1 MSAPLVLGLVFT
13 MGDGPSGGAWDKDSP
28 LFSLLLIPFVDPG
41 VASVGYAL
49 VVALCSPGLDVGSW
63 GRIPSSSTL
72 NPLPLVLIPNPL
84 LQLIPLLDAGVSS
97 SLFSS
102 TTFAPPLELGLVFT
116 IWDDTHEVGTW
127 DKDSP
132 ILSVLD

>member
-13 MGDGPSGGAWDKDSP
+13 MGDGPSGGARDEDSP
-28 LFSLLLIPFVDPG
+28 LLSLLQLISFVDPG
-41 VASVGYAL
+41 VASVYAL

-63 GRIPSSSTL
+63 GRIPSSSTS
-72 NPLPLVLIPNPL
+72 NPLPLVPIPNPL
-84 LQLIPLLDAGVSS
+84 LQLIPLLDAGVPS

-116 IWDDTHEVGTW
+116 ILDDPHGVGTW
-127 DKDSP
+127 DKIPS
-132 ILSVLD
+132 LSLGLG